1 MDNNMIRDL
10 TLASKATCSKE
21 EQETLVPIVKQL
33 SELGNTAFKRGL
45 LALEGELM
53 KIQDPFMALG
63 IALLIDGLDQ
73 ESVKNI
79 MDSDIYYNESSG
91 VELMKKII
99 VREGVLRIQAGD
111 TSRTILIATK
121 IFLGKL
127 DNSYW

>member
-1 MDNNMIRDL
+1 MIRDL
-10 TLASKATCSKE
+10 TLASKASCNKE

-33 SELGNTAFKRGL
+33 TELGNIAFKRGL

-53 KIQDPFMALG
+53 KIQDPFLALG

-73 ESVKNI
+73 DSLKNI
-79 MDSDIYYNESSG
+79 LDSDIYYNESTG
-91 VELMKKII
+91 VELMKKLII
-99 VREGVLRIQAGD
+99 REGVLRIQAGD